1 MHSKAGSGKVTFACW
16 KDVPGSREWPGA
28 GVGVEERLEGQLRG
42 CQNIV
47 IPNRFV
53 TRRAQRNLSGDK
65 RREVRLQGPSSPEGC
80 FSHILSVFTI
90 SSFFPPFSSPFH
102 PSAVP
107 SSRPLF
113 LSLAEHSLHPL
124 FPVLKFKIFLFT
136 AKGMTP
142 LPRGWRALG
151 PSASSAIC
159 ALLRG
164 LRGAPSWSE
173 RGESHDAG

>member
-1 MHSKAGSGKVTFACW
+1 MPYTFTFATSYWFQLNHQGWPKLKERRFNFISSWGSGKVTFACW

-53 TRRAQRNLSGDK
+53 TRRAQRNLGGDK

-107 SSRPLF
+107 SSRPLSF
-113 LSLAEHSLHPL
+113 ACRTFFASLVSS
-124 FPVLKFKIFLFT
+124 FKI
-136 AKGMTP
+136 
-142 LPRGWRALG
+142 
-151 PSASSAIC
+151 
-159 ALLRG
+159 
-164 LRGAPSWSE
+164 
-173 RGESHDAG
+173 